1 MMTWFMR
8 LMPCALL
15 LALTL
20 VFWRGLALE
29 PDKLPS
35 TRLGRVV
42 PSFSV
47 PDLNTPSAMFS
58 SQQLL
63 GKISLVN
70 FWSSWCEACE
80 EEQWFLLKVARDKR
94 WALYGLNYKDTAT
107 SALPWLA
114 RWGNPYQL
122 SGRDDAGDVAME
134 FGVYGVPETFL
145 IDAKGM
151 IQYRHAGPITPQVW
165 QRVFLPKILALLGD
179 A

>member
-1 MMTWFMR
+1 MMTWVVR
-8 LMPCALL
+8 LMPCVVL

-47 PDLNTPSAMFS
+47 PALDAPSTTFS
-58 SQQLL
+58 SQQLR
-63 GKISLVN
+63 GNISLVN

-107 SALPWLA
+107 SALPWLE

-145 IDAKGM
+145 IDANGM
-151 IQYRHAGPITPQVW
+151 IQYRHAGPITPEVW
-165 QRVFLPKILALLGD
+165 QRVFLPKIVALLGD